1 MYMYRHSFLSIALI
15 AAILLLSACGNSSGS
30 GQPSSS
36 ASNTVSTASPSTSSS
51 EAAFEPQALKVT
63 HPFGTTELPTSHER
77 IASINLEDMLLALN
91 VPIVFGMSIGEG
103 YYLNDRLKEQGAALE
118 IWGDSLNLEAI
129 VAAQPDLIIA
139 STAIM
144 QEGYDNLSKIAPT
157 IVYDRED
164 WKNSLTAI
172 GQALGIEDQAQAVIS
187 AYDTKAA
194 DAKTALNQLL
204 AEDKSAAFIRMTAK
218 DFRVYF
224 PNYVDE
230 KTQIEWPTYPGVL
243 YNELGMKLDPTVQQ
257 WHKEQPNFQNATISL
272 EMLPELQADYLFV
285 TLGGAGST
293 DEEIKQ
299 AKESFSTI
307 EQSAVWKSV
316 PAVKAGHVIF
326 VNARHWISSG
336 PLANSMKID
345 DVVAELGSSN

>member
-1 MYMYRHSFLSIALI
+1 MSTYRHFFLSVAL
-15 AAILLLSACGNSSGS
+15 AAIIAVLSACGNSSGS
-30 GQPSSS
+30 EQSSS
-36 ASNTVSTASPSTSSS
+36 PTASPVSTASASSAETSS
-51 EAAFEPQALKVT
+51 EPQALKVT
-63 HPFGTTELPTSHER
+63 HAFGTTELPAAPKR
-77 IASINLEDMLLALN
+77 IASINLEDMLLALD

-103 YYLNDRLKEQGAALE
+103 YYLNEKLKEQGATLE

-164 WKNSLTAI
+164 WRNSLVAI
-172 GQALGIEDQAQAVIS
+172 GRALDMEDQALAFIS
-187 AYDTKAA
+187 AYDKQTA
-194 DAKTALNQLL
+194 DAKASLGQLL
-204 AEDKSAAFIRMTAK
+204 AEGKSAAFIRMNAK

-243 YNELGMKLDPTVQQ
+243 YNELGMKLDPTVEK
-257 WHKEQPNFQNATISL
+257 WHQEQPHFQNATISL

-293 DEEIKQ
+293 DEEIRQ
-299 AKESFSTI
+299 AKESFSSI
-307 EQSAVWKSV
+307 EQSSVWKSV
-316 PAVKAGHVIF
+316 PAVKADHVIF

-336 PLANSMKID
+336 PLANSMKMN

>member
-1 MYMYRHSFLSIALI
+1 MYLYRHSFLYIALA
-15 AAILLLSACGNSSGS
+15 AAIVLLSACGNNSGS

-36 ASNTVSTASPSTSSS
+36 ASSTVSTASPSASSPETPS
-51 EAAFEPQALKVT
+51 DQQPLKVT
-63 HPFGTTELPTSHER
+63 HPFGTTELPADPER

-103 YYLNDRLKEQGAALE
+103 YYLNDKLIEQGATLE
-118 IWGDSLNLEAI
+118 IWGDNLNLEAI

-164 WKNSLTAI
+164 WRNSLAAI
-172 GQALGIEDQAQAVIS
+172 GQALGMEDQAQAVIS
-187 AYDTKAA
+187 AYDQQAA
-194 DAKTALNQLL
+194 DARTALTPLL
-204 AEDKSAAFIRMTAK
+204 SEGKSAAFIRMTAK

-224 PNYVDE
+224 PNYIDE

-243 YNELGMKLDPTVQQ
+243 YNELGIKLDPTVEK
-257 WHKEQPNFQNATISL
+257 WHQEQPNFQNATISL

-299 AKESFSTI
+299 AKESFSAI

-336 PLANSMKID
+336 PLANSMKMV